1 MDGVIEDRAGKPI
14 PLIFKENGEN
24 YFRNLESQIL
34 KEVAERGGRIVST
47 GGGVPVR
54 EANRETMKSS
64 GLVVRLSA
72 SPEVIHQRLVSSAN
86 QRGRTLRP
94 LLGDDA
100 PIEQLRKMLI
110 DREDAYS
117 TANVIV
123 DTEAKSH
130 DEVAEAI
137 AEAWRNS
144 GMADSND

>member
-1 MDGVIEDRAGKPI
+1 MDGVIEDRAGKTI

-24 YFRNLESQIL
+24 YFRQLESQIL
-34 KEVAERGGRIVST
+34 EEVAGRGGRIVST
-47 GGGVPVR
+47 GGGVPVK
-54 EANRETMKSS
+54 EVNRETMKSS
-64 GLVVRLSA
+64 GLIVRLSA

-100 PIEQLRKMLI
+100 PIEKLRKMLLE
-110 DREDAYS
+110 REDAYS

-123 DTEAKSH
+123 DTESKSH
-130 DEVAEAI
+130 NEVAEAI

-144 GMADSND
+144 GLADSND

>member
-14 PLIFKENGEN
+14 PLIFNENGED
-24 YFRNLESQIL
+24 YFRDLESEIL
-34 KEVAERGGRIVST
+34 EEVAERGGRIVST

-54 EANRETMKSS
+54 EANREIMKSS

-72 SPEVIHQRLVSSAN
+72 SPEVIHQRLVRSAN

-100 PIEQLRKMLI
+100 PIEKLRKMLI
-110 DREDAYS
+110 EREYAYS
-117 TANVIV
+117 TANVFV